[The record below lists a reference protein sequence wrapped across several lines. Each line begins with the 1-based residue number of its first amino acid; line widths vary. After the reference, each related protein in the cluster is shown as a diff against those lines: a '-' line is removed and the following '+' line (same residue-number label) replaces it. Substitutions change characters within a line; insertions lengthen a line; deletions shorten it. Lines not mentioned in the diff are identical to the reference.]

1 MAVTRGDER
10 ITPSGER
17 TGDGERI
24 SPDDRPTD
32 VRLLEV
38 AERLFAEHGID
49 AVSVRS
55 ITIEADANIAAVHYH
70 FGTKLDLV
78 RALVERR
85 VDEVNAERLAMLR
98 DIERAG
104 TVSARDIAE
113 LWVRPL
119 ARLALDDN
127 RRCYLGFIAA
137 LDNAGPELRAMAGSV
152 FRPHFARLDD
162 ALERALPH
170 LDVAT
175 RRFRFTLVT
184 ATSIRALADLETAG
198 ASWRS
203 SGRPTTHDA
212 VVDALV
218 DALTGLLTGTPE
230 PRRPARATGA
240 RTTRG
245 SA

>member
-1 MAVTRGDER
+1 MPATRGDER
-10 ITPSGER
+10 TTPPGEQ
-17 TGDGERI
+17 
-24 SPDDRPTD
+24 PTD
-32 VRLLEV
+32 IRLLEV

-49 AVSVRS
+49 AVSLRS
-55 ITIEADANIAAVHYH
+55 ITIEAGANIAAVHYH

-85 VDEVNAERLAMLR
+85 VDEVNAERLTMLR
-98 DIERAG
+98 EIERAG
-104 TVSARDIAE
+104 TVTARDIAE
-113 LWVRPL
+113 LWIRPL
-119 ARLALDDN
+119 ARLALDEH
-127 RRCYLGFIAA
+127 RRSYLGFIAA

-152 FRPHFARLDD
+152 FRPHFARLDG

-175 RRFRFTLVT
+175 RRFRFTLLT
-184 ATSIRALADLETAG
+184 ATSMRALADLDA
-198 ASWRS
+198 AAAPWRS
-203 SGRPTTHDA
+203 VRCPATHDD

-218 DALTGLLTGTPE
+218 DALTGLLTGPPE
-230 PRRPARATGA
+230 PERPARAAGA